1 MPKTSR
7 KSSRPGPESP
17 LREKNSV
24 DFSSKSEEITKSRVP
39 PDWIP
44 DLDLLKRIIERSQ
57 KINKPKKGFFSPRG
71 GDAYREFKVATIS
84 TSIEEKQLTPIE
96 RPELDYKVYEVK
108 EEYRAYLRKEFLKY
122 LKQAANAG
130 AKLVCFNELAYPT
143 PTGLEGDARFE
154 SEIKQLVERNDL
166 SLIAGSYHDMTKF
179 YNLSP
184 IVARSSDSQTAEIKR
199 HAKMTSAV
207 EAYEFIRTP
216 PNRRLRYYQTEYG
229 MFAVLICV
237 DVYDP
242 SLIFRLM
249 TKNHAK
255 SDEEKIDLIFVPSFT
270 STGAPGLAHACRDL
284 SYATAT
290 LVVYVNCSAN
300 KPRHKAY
307 LAGEEVT
314 SENDAIKCEVEKKSD
329 NLEIF
334 TLSYDEYNRM
344 RNKVNDEYSP
354 VFQYLIGQMEGLTF
368 GVKK

>member
-7 KSSRPGPESP
+7 KSSPRSGPP
-17 LREKNSV
+17 LTNEKNPV
-24 DFSSKSEEITKSRVP
+24 DFSSKSQEITRSRVP

-57 KINKPKKGFFSPRG
+57 KINKPKKSFFSPRA
-71 GDAYREFKVATIS
+71 GDAYREFKIATIS
-84 TSIEEKQLTPIE
+84 TNLEEKQLIE
-96 RPELDYKVYEVK
+96 RSDLDYKVYEVK
-108 EEYRAYLRKEFLKY
+108 EDYRASLRKEFLKY
-122 LKQAANAG
+122 LRQAANAG

-143 PTGLEGDARFE
+143 PTGHDGDARFE
-154 SEIKQLVERNDL
+154 TEIKQLVERKDL
-166 SLIAGSYHDMTKF
+166 SLIAGSYHDMTRF

-184 IVARSSDSQTAEIKR
+184 IIARSSEYQGAEVKH

-229 MFAVLICV
+229 MFAVLVCV

-255 SDEEKIDLIFVPSFT
+255 SDEEKIDLVFVPSFT

-300 KPRHKAY
+300 RPRHQVY

-314 SENDAIKCEVEKKSD
+314 SDNDAIKCEVEKKSE

>member
-7 KSSRPGPESP
+7 KSSPRSGLSHTKEKSP
-17 LREKNSV
+17 V
-24 DFSSKSEEITKSRVP
+24 DFSSKSEEITRSRVP
-39 PDWIP
+39 PDWFP
-44 DLDLLKRIIERSQ
+44 DLDVLKRIIERSQ
-57 KINKPKKGFFSPRG
+57 KINKPKKGFFSPKA
-71 GDAYREFKVATIS
+71 GDASREFKIATIS
-84 TSIEEKQLTPIE
+84 TNLEDKQLKPIE
-96 RPELDYKVYEVK
+96 QPELDYKVYEVK
-108 EEYRAYLRKEFLKY
+108 EEYRASLRKEFLKY
-122 LKQAANAG
+122 LRQAANAG

-143 PTGLEGDARFE
+143 PTGIEGDARFE
-154 SEIKQLVERNDL
+154 DEIKRLVERNNL

-184 IVARSSDSQTAEIKR
+184 IIARSSDSQTAEVKR

-207 EAYEFIRTP
+207 QAYEFIRTP

-229 MFAVLICV
+229 MFAVLVCV

-249 TKNHAK
+249 TKNHAE
-255 SDEEKIDLIFVPSFT
+255 SDEEKIDLVFVPSFT
-270 STGAPGLAHACRDL
+270 TTGAPGLAHACRDL

-300 KPRHKAY
+300 KPRHQVY

-314 SENDAIKCEVEKKSD
+314 SDNDAIKCEVEKRSE